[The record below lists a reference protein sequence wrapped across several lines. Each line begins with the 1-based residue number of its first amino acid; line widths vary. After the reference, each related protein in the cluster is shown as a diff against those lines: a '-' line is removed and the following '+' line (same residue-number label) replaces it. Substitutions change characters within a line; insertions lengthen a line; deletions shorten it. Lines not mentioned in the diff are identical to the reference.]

1 MKFFKRLL
9 IFFLIIL
16 LIIAGVIGFFKVERL
31 IYPEEY
37 STYVTKYSE
46 KYDVDAQLV
55 FAVIKCE
62 SSFDSNAV
70 SNVGAIGLM
79 QLTEDTFDWVQ
90 SKYKQS
96 DYYDG
101 EPQYTSDDLYSP
113 EVNIKYGTYL
123 LKLHLKEFGDVK
135 TALAAYHAGRGN
147 ANVWLSNSKYS
158 KNGKTLDTT
167 PYKETNAYMERVV
180 KVRDKYDFL
189 MNNKYIVKLRE
200 LKLL

>member
-1 MKFFKRLL
+1 MKFFKKIL
-9 IFFLIIL
+9 IFL
-16 LIIAGVIGFFKVERL
+16 LIIVLIGAGILAYFKVQRL

-37 STYVTKYSE
+37 SIYVTKYSE
-46 KYDVDAQLV
+46 KYDVDTQLV
-55 FAVIKCE
+55 YAVIKCE
-62 SSFDSNAV
+62 SSFEPNAV
-70 SNVGAIGLM
+70 SSVGAIGLM

-101 EPQYTSDDLYSP
+101 EPQYTADDLYSP
-113 EVNIKYGTYL
+113 EINIKYGTYL
-123 LKLHLKEFGDVK
+123 LKLHLREFGDVK

-147 ANVWLSNSKYS
+147 ANGWLENSDYS
-158 KNGKTLDTT
+158 KDGKTLVTT
-167 PYKETNAYMERVV
+167 PYKETNAYMQRVV
-180 KVRDKYDFL
+180 EVRDKYDFL